1 MYYFAC
7 NILFALSVTED
18 NEMEEKALSDQN
30 QVCVCVHVFLEL
42 LFWRPGQRIG
52 EAGLA
57 DVRAPR

>member
-1 MYYFAC
+1 M
-7 NILFALSVTED
+7 TED